1 MKIMTLKIDKVRK
14 SFGDKI
20 AVDNLNMVVKPGEVM
35 GLIGQN
41 GAGKTTTFR
50 MILNFISADQ
60 GKITWQDGPITQEI
74 KQKIGFLPEERG
86 LYQKMTVEDQIL
98 YFAELHGMKRADAR
112 IKLQDWMK
120 RLEVVGKPTDKV
132 QTLSKG
138 NAQKIQ
144 FIATLIHEP
153 EFLILDEP
161 FTGLDPVNTELLRNE
176 IKRSRDKG
184 AAVIFSNHNM
194 SDVELLSD
202 HLLMLKGGQTI
213 LNGTVEAIRA
223 SYGRTRI
230 YLESDLPNE
239 ELSVIT
245 GVESIEK
252 RGSGRS
258 IKISEAEVGREIFQ
272 KVAKDG
278 YVQAFVQSPPSLDEI
293 FRMEAAENNQE
304 NLSARS
310 EEIK

>member
-1 MKIMTLKIDKVRK
+1 MTLKIDKVRK

-230 YLESDLPNE
+230 YLESDLRNE

-258 IKISEAEVGREIFQ
+258 IKISEVEVGREIFQ

>member
-1 MKIMTLKIDKVRK
+1 MTLKIDKVRK

-112 IKLQDWMK
+112 LKLQDWMK

-239 ELSVIT
+239 ELSVIR

-278 YVQAFVQSPPSLDEI
+278 YVQAFIQSPPSLD
-293 FRMEAAENNQE
+293 
-304 NLSARS
+304 
-310 EEIK
+310 

>member
-1 MKIMTLKIDKVRK
+1 MTLKIDKVRK

-213 LNGTVEAIRA
+213 LNGTVEAIRD

>member
-1 MKIMTLKIDKVRK
+1 MTLKIDKVRK

-60 GKITWQDGPITQEI
+60 GKITWQDGPITQEM
-74 KQKIGFLPEERG
+74 KQKSGFLPEERG

>member
-1 MKIMTLKIDKVRK
+1 MTLKIDKVRK

-60 GKITWQDGPITQEI
+60 GRITWKDGPINQEI

-112 IKLQDWMK
+112 LKLQDWMK
-120 RLEVVGKPTDKV
+120 RLEVVGKPMDKV

-184 AAVIFSNHNM
+184 SAVIFSNHNM

-213 LNGTVEAIRA
+213 LNGTVEDIRS
-223 SYGRTRI
+223 SYGRTCV
-230 YLESDLPNE
+230 YLESDLSND
-239 ELSVIT
+239 ELSLIS

-258 IKISEAEVGREIFQ
+258 IKISEANVGREIFQ

-293 FRMEAAENNQE
+293 FRMEVAEHDQE
-304 NLSARS
+304 DLSAKS
-310 EEIK
+310 GVAK

>member
-1 MKIMTLKIDKVRK
+1 MTLKIDKVRK

-304 NLSARS
+304 KLSARS

>member
-1 MKIMTLKIDKVRK
+1 MTLKIDKVRK

-213 LNGTVEAIRA
+213 LNGTVEAIRD

-293 FRMEAAENNQE
+293 FRMEEAENNQE
-304 NLSARS
+304 ILSARS

>member
-1 MKIMTLKIDKVRK
+1 MTLKIDKVRK

-202 HLLMLKGGQTI
+202 HLLILKGGQTI

-230 YLESDLPNE
+230 YLESDLRNE

>member
-1 MKIMTLKIDKVRK
+1 MTLKIDKVRK

-213 LNGTVEAIRA
+213 LNGTVEAIRD

-304 NLSARS
+304 NLSAKS

>member
-1 MKIMTLKIDKVRK
+1 MTLKIDKVRK

-230 YLESDLPNE
+230 YLESDLRNE

-272 KVAKDG
+272 KVVKDG

>member
-1 MKIMTLKIDKVRK
+1 MTLKIDKVRK

-258 IKISEAEVGREIFQ
+258 IKISEAEVGKWLKMAMF
-272 KVAKDG
+272 KHL
-278 YVQAFVQSPPSLDEI
+278 FSLH
-293 FRMEAAENNQE
+293 RH
-304 NLSARS
+304 
-310 EEIK
+310 